1 MPARVPIT
9 VPFLDV
15 GASYRELKQEY
26 DEAYQRVMN
35 SGWFVLGEEV
45 EAFEAQFA
53 AHCGVRHCIG
63 TGSGLD
69 ALFLILRGYG
79 IGPGDEVVVPAHTFI
94 ATWLAVSHT
103 GAAPVPVEPDE
114 HTLQMDPKQVA
125 AALTSRTR
133 AIVPV
138 HLCGNIGRMDEL
150 RELASRHGL
159 RLIEDAAQAHGAAW
173 KGAPV
178 GSLGDAAGFSFYP
191 AKNLGA
197 FGDGGAVATNDQELA
212 GRVRALR
219 NYGSAGKYM
228 HEFQGYNSRLDTLQ
242 AAFLQ
247 VRLKHLAAWN
257 ARRKAVAEMYL
268 KGLENARGCE
278 LPTVAEEVNPS
289 WHLFVIRCAER
300 DGLQRSLAA
309 RGVETAVHYPV
320 PPHLSP
326 AYAGCGFKRGD
337 FPITE
342 RLAGTVLSL
351 PMGPHLAEAQV
362 EWVIQ
367 AVRESLDE

>member
-1 MPARVPIT
+1 MSARHSIK

-15 GASYRELKQEY
+15 GAGYRELKQEY
-26 DEAYQRVMN
+26 DEAYHRVMN

-45 EAFEAQFA
+45 EAFEAQFQA
-53 AHCGVRHCIG
+53 LCGAHHCVG

-103 GAAPVPVEPDE
+103 GATPVPVEPDE
-114 HTLQMDPKQVA
+114 QSFQMDAQRIA
-125 AALTSRTR
+125 DALTGRTR
-133 AIVPV
+133 AIVTA
-138 HLCGNIGRMDEL
+138 HLYGGIARMDAM
-150 RELASRHGL
+150 RELASRKGL

-173 KGAPV
+173 KGAPA
-178 GSLGDAAGFSFYP
+178 GSLGDAAAFSFYP

-197 FGDGGAVATNDQELA
+197 FGDGGAVVSNDTELA
-212 GRVRALR
+212 ARIRALR
-219 NYGSAGKYM
+219 NYGSSDKYM
-228 HEFQGYNSRLDTLQ
+228 HELQGYNSRLDTLQ

-257 ARRKAVAEMYL
+257 ARRKAVAAAYL
-268 KGLENARGCE
+268 KGLENAWGCQ
-278 LPTVAEEVNPS
+278 LPCVSNEVDPA
-289 WHLFVIRCAER
+289 WHLFVIRHSER
-300 DGLQRSLAA
+300 DRLRRSLES
-309 RGVETAVHYPV
+309 RGIETSIHYPV

-326 AYAGCGFKRGD
+326 AYQNLGFKRGD

-351 PMGPHLAEAQV
+351 PIGPHLSGEQV
-362 EWVIQ
+362 ERVIQ
-367 AVRESLDE
+367 AVHESADE

>member
-15 GASYRELKQEY
+15 GASYQELKREY

-45 EAFEAQFA
+45 EAFETQFA
-53 AHCGVRHCIG
+53 AHCGVRHCIS

-79 IGPGDEVVVPAHTFI
+79 IGAGDEVIVPAHTFI

-103 GAAPVPVEPDE
+103 GATPVPIEPDE
-114 HTLQMDPKQVA
+114 QNFQMNPERVA
-125 AALTSRTR
+125 AAITGRTR

-138 HLCGNIGRMDEL
+138 HLYGNIGNMGAL
-150 RELASRHGL
+150 RQLASRHGL
-159 RLIEDAAQAHGAAW
+159 RLIEDAAQAHGAEW
-173 KGAPV
+173 KGTPV

-197 FGDGGAVATNDQELA
+197 FGDGGAVVTNDDELA

-219 NYGSAGKYM
+219 NYGSQGKYV
-228 HEFQGYNSRLDTLQ
+228 HEVRGYNSRLDSLQ

-257 ARRKAVAEMYL
+257 ERRKALAGIYL
-268 KGLENARGCE
+268 KGLRGCQ
-278 LPTVAEEVNPS
+278 LPVVAEEVNPS

-300 DGLQRSLAA
+300 DRLRESLAS
-309 RGVETAVHYPV
+309 RGVETSVHYPV

-326 AYAGCGFKRGD
+326 AYADRGFKRGD
-337 FPITE
+337 FPVTE
-342 RLAGTVLSL
+342 RLADTVLSL
-351 PMGPHLAEAQV
+351 PMGPHLTEVQV

-367 AVRESLDE
+367 AVRESLNE